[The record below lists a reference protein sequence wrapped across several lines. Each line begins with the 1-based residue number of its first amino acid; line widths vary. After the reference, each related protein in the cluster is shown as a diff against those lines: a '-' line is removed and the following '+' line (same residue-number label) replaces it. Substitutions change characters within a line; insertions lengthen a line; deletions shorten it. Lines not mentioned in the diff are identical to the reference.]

1 MKNDWKSFALQL
13 IDGGFACPTEMGE
26 EIYKN
31 SLLINSEV
39 ALFLTKGQ
47 CGKSLVMIERKENSL
62 FADIVAAE
70 TGNFHGSNY
79 KIAELSHA
87 NAVVMRRHIA
97 FMNPVAFGRNSF
109 SLGLGDRLG
118 LASPGHLRCLKGSGI
133 RPVLA

>member
-70 TGNFHGSNY
+70 TGNFHGVIIKSPNY
-79 KIAELSHA
+79 PTRTQWSC
-87 NAVVMRRHIA
+87 
-97 FMNPVAFGRNSF
+97 G
-109 SLGLGDRLG
+109 
-118 LASPGHLRCLKGSGI
+118 GI
-133 RPVLA
+133 LPL

>member
-47 CGKSLVMIERKENSL
+47 CGKS
-62 FADIVAAE
+62 
-70 TGNFHGSNY
+70 
-79 KIAELSHA
+79 
-87 NAVVMRRHIA
+87 
-97 FMNPVAFGRNSF
+97 
-109 SLGLGDRLG
+109 
-118 LASPGHLRCLKGSGI
+118 
-133 RPVLA
+133 